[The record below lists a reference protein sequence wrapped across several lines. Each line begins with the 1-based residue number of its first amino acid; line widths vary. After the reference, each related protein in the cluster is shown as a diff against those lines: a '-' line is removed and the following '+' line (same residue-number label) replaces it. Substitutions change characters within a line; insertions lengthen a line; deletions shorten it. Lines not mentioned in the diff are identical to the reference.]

1 MDPFW
6 TGVAYMA
13 AFAALIYGGALAAK
27 WWLERRRKPPP
38 GVLLVAMLALT
49 MLSAP
54 AFAGPTRAIF
64 GDAKRL
70 GAAALQVEGAKLV
83 QLPGC
88 HGQGSPAH
96 LGWCVIPLP
105 RWAGSEDYW
114 TWWD

>member
-54 AFAGPTRAIF
+54 AFAGPTRATF

-83 QLPGC
+83 HWPCPLRITAR
-88 HGQGSPAH
+88 GQT
-96 LGWCVIPLP
+96 P
-105 RWAGSEDYW
+105 RPRTGLLF
-114 TWWD
+114 

>member
-54 AFAGPTRAIF
+54 AFAGPTRVLKVVGPCPSGYRQSGGYCAPTS
-64 GDAKRL
+64 DRSQPAVPNRRL
-70 GAAALQVEGAKLV
+70 LCPSGWFPSGAYCQKKSG
-83 QLPGC
+83 
-88 HGQGSPAH
+88 H
-96 LGWCVIPLP
+96 
-105 RWAGSEDYW
+105 
-114 TWWD
+114 